1 MVTTHLNLQAE
12 TFKRLGK
19 EIKISP
25 KTKVSINKAGGSI
38 DFEVPCADILIGIGK
53 NHTAHLVMTTEALE
67 ALQSGALI
75 EIDTLKEF
83 KKQLK

>member
-1 MVTTHLNLQAE
+1 MAITHISLQAE
-12 TFKRLGK
+12 NFKRLGK

-38 DFEVPCADILIGIGK
+38 DFEAACADILINIGS
-53 NHTAHLVMTTEALE
+53 NHTAHLIMTTEALE
-67 ALQSGALI
+67 SLQNGA
-75 EIDTLKEF
+75 EINVDTLKEF